1 MGEILIFYC
10 LLTINIISLS
20 LADHIKSLP
29 SRIWPPGHRLY
40 RPVLT
45 PRDPYVFFWILQV
58 NLRYMTHDVK
68 SSGFGNL
75 QLLMTV
81 ALHWGFPSA
90 CVLVSCAA
98 LRQTAA
104 ASTEPGPWKQ
114 PSCGLER
121 RSLALSAAPTGGGGG
136 TGCQRWCEIPL
147 GSHPPTWRPAAA
159 ASAAASR
166 IPPTPPDQT
175 SRQEVK
181 PVTFLSISQLNLTN
195 PSGLWNHV
203 STSLCEHWAATLS
216 GIRDCLTESFVIW
229 KEIWKILVWF
239 GVMLLIWKH

>member
-1 MGEILIFYC
+1 MI
-10 LLTINIISLS
+10 
-20 LADHIKSLP
+20 
-29 SRIWPPGHRLY
+29 
-40 RPVLT
+40 
-45 PRDPYVFFWILQV
+45 
-58 NLRYMTHDVK
+58 HDVK

-75 QLLMTV
+75 QLLMTA

-90 CVLVSCAA
+90 SVLVSCAA

-104 ASTEPGPWKQ
+104 ASTE
-114 PSCGLER
+114 SLE
-121 RSLALSAAPTGGGGG
+121 AAVLRFGAPLTRAAGCSNGGGWGG

-175 SRQEVK
+175 GRQEVK

-216 GIRDCLTESFVIW
+216 GIRDCLTEKLCNMKRNLKDTCMIWCNVAHLEALKTNSGLSARHPHWDMFYFSFKYIHSCEFRV
-229 KEIWKILVWF
+229 KIRRR
-239 GVMLLIWKH
+239 KHQNRVQSKKKKKITYIKNNVDAS